1 MVALQALGSPGVRAF
16 YTLVVSLSTMAAV
29 IPYAFCSLAVGLI
42 AARTGSGT
50 APRIGAVEIIAFVFS
65 VFTIYGCGPK
75 AVLYGLMLLLLG
87 IPVYVWQHRRASSA
101 AP

>member
-1 MVALQALGSPGVRAF
+1 M
-16 YTLVVSLSTMAAV
+16 M
-29 IPYAFCSLAVGLI
+29 
-42 AARTGSGT
+42 
-50 APRIGAVEIIAFVFS
+50 PR
-65 VFTIYGCGPK
+65 FTIYGCGPK